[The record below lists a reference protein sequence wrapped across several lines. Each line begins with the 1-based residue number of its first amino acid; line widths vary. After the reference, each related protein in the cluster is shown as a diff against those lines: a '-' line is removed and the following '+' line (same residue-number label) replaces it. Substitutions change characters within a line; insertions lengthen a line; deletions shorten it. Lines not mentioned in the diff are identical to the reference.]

1 MYLVSWIALL
11 TPPLFQDLLPQ
22 IGYVDIIDSQGI
34 SVISDIDDTIKVTD
48 ILDGKDVIL
57 QNTFFRKAKE
67 IPGMSNVYRSWA
79 TKGAKV
85 HYVSNSPWQVYPA
98 LQEFLKDN
106 EFPQGSIHL
115 RLVSAQSLILG
126 KPGQHKLDTISTLLE
141 VGPEKGQRCA

>member
-1 MYLVSWIALL
+1 
-11 TPPLFQDLLPQ
+11 
-22 IGYVDIIDSQGI
+22 
-34 SVISDIDDTIKVTD
+34 VISDIDDTIKVTD

-79 TKGAKV
+79 AEGAKV

-106 EFPQGSIHL
+106 KFPQGSIHL

-141 VGPEKGQRCA
+141 VGPEKNQRNA